1 MFLKMKTK
9 NWILWSVLIFIAVTG
24 ILWLNIEKII
34 LYVTINS
41 PIPKQWVAVQ
51 LTDGEILYGQLAGV
65 TSATLGLKNVFS
77 LEKLISLSPE
87 NNASSTNFSVSGVIS
102 RQSEPKLIPMKK
114 TDLLFINRASVLYWK
129 FLDPSDP
136 AYSYLN

>member
-1 MFLKMKTK
+1 MGF
-9 NWILWSVLIFIAVTG
+9 
-24 ILWLNIEKII
+24 LWLNVEKII
-34 LYVTINS
+34 LYIAINS
-41 PIPKQWVAVQ
+41 PVPKQWAAVQ
-51 LTDGEILYGQLAGV
+51 LANGEILYGQLAGV

-77 LEKLISLSPE
+77 LEKLTSLSPE
-87 NNASSTNFSVSGVIS
+87 NNATSTNFFVNGVIS

-114 TDLLFINRASVLYWK
+114 TNLLFINRISVLYWK

>member
-1 MFLKMKTK
+1 MKNR
-9 NWILWSVLIFIAVTG
+9 NWILWSVLIFIAVAG

-34 LYVTINS
+34 LSIEMNS
-41 PIPKQWVAVQ
+41 PLPKQWAAVQ

-77 LEKLISLSPE
+77 LEKLTSLSPE
-87 NNASSTNFSVSGVIS
+87 NNATSTNFSVTGVIS

-114 TDLLFINRASVLYWK
+114 TDMLFINRTSVLYWK